1 MAKVVSTAYVDDL
14 DGSEATGPVDFS
26 LDGKDYTIDLSDSN
40 AARLRDALASFVAS
54 ARRASGTG
62 RRRLTSSSPQRS
74 SPQRSSPQRSA
85 SGRSREETQEIR
97 AALRELGYSV
107 KDRGRIPAELLAA
120 YEART
125 PADHSPD
132 ASVAGADQEPKTRRS
147 RKKVKEPVD
156 GADETDGKV
165 VQFRSA

>member
-74 SPQRSSPQRSA
+74 SPQRSA

-97 AALRELGYSV
+97 AALRELGYIV
-107 KDRGRIPAELLAA
+107 NDRGRIPSELFAA

-125 PADHSPD
+125 LADHFSD
-132 ASVAGADQEPKTRRS
+132 ASAARAEARRGS
-147 RKKVKEPVD
+147 CGRV
-156 GADETDGKV
+156 
-165 VQFRSA
+165 

>member
-14 DGSEATGPVDFS
+14 DGSEASGPVDFS

-54 ARRASGTG
+54 ARRASGPG
-62 RRRLTSSSPQRS
+62 RRRSTS
-74 SPQRSSPQRSA
+74 SSPQRSA
-85 SGRSREETQEIR
+85 SGRTREETQEIR

-125 PADHSPD
+125 PADRSSD
-132 ASVAGADQEPKTRRS
+132 ASAAGADQEPKTRRS

>member
-74 SPQRSSPQRSA
+74 A

-120 YEART
+120 YDART